1 MVDPVEMRDRTIC
14 ENYSFALSVYKNGLD
29 ADAIFITCGAIQTIE
44 TIEALERMI
53 LLPVVSSNIC
63 SIWHCLKLQG
73 IHEPV
78 SGYRSLME
86 VER

>member
-1 MVDPVEMRDRTIC
+1 MVGPVEMRDRTTHG
-14 ENYSFALSVYKNGLD
+14 NYSFALSVYKNGLD
-29 ADAIFITCGAIQTIE
+29 ADAIFITCGAMQTIE
-44 TIEALERMI
+44 TIEALERMT

-63 SIWHCLKLQG
+63 NIWHCMKLLG

-78 SGYRSLME
+78 SGYGSLME